1 MLKLEPPY
9 KDDAGNRLPVL
20 LDILPDGTRVYEPA
34 VDPQK
39 SLAERLRRVFAE
51 RGVDFFDR
59 NNGHMGSLGTA
70 PDANA
75 DAAEAKE
82 DDDDEQ
88 PADEAAPGPMTP
100 EDLYKLRVEV
110 LPQLFT
116 ALGEM
121 THAKELLTLLLSS
134 AGGATNSTSP
144 LFGLIPGSGGVPP
157 PGVAPTTTPSTLS
170 ATTVTKP
177 AAIVSVQAFNAQLT
191 IGGKDEAL
199 RKAAGVFKGAAES
212 MERARVRGEHYWVD
226 ALKIRRANW
235 GLIPAPLPFGSP
247 TGKGADKTS
256 KDFLISYGLE
266 ESSPVFRRRAV
277 GRMPTY
283 TQPSE
288 PLVFP
293 HRQNMRLCISVSSV
307 SDAGVKRLVSQNTL
321 PTPDASSL
329 DGALRSAQQEIVE
342 AEIFSLLVKEAGSL
356 PTASARVSERLI
368 VIDAAQAVE
377 LKFELLD
384 TDALPPSPAVSNAKC
399 DLIYYALQALLLR
412 LHAYTKRQRLGT
424 AGVFRD
430 AALTSSSAGPSAG
443 AGPSSNAP
451 PTTAPLLLRPVID
464 LLQYEVFCTRL
475 RAEMERTVAGLHAV
489 GIAAGLRFEPVGG
502 TGGGL
507 VGMLDGR
514 EDKPVGGEAVLRIDN
529 RHTVRLTFRSPSSL
543 TAHLSQA
550 TLGISSLPQLRQL
563 LGDEVERCLLQR
575 ICEVGGALCESVGGI
590 WFIDLSRCVGRWDGC
605 VLNFRIFAQDAA
617 IHCSAVRL
625 GKTGIKQGDAL
636 TYSTGLNVPLL
647 AWAEETIRTA
657 LLEP

>member
-1 MLKLEPPY
+1 MLKLERPY

-20 LDILPDGTRVYEPA
+20 LDIAPDGTRVFEPEQ
-34 VDPQK
+34 DPQK

-59 NNGHMGSLGTA
+59 NNAQLPA
-70 PDANA
+70 PPAHQ
-75 DAAEAKE
+75 
-82 DDDDEQ
+82 DDSETLPDDT
-88 PADEAAPGPMTP
+88 PAQDAAPGPMTP
-100 EDLYKLRVEV
+100 EDLYKMRVEV

-121 THAKELLTLLLSS
+121 THAKELLSLLLAS
-134 AGGATNSTSP
+134 APA
-144 LFGLIPGSGGVPP
+144 IGS
-157 PGVAPTTTPSTLS
+157 AATTPSTLS

-177 AAIVSVQAFNAQLT
+177 APIVSVQAFNAQLT

-199 RKAAGVFKGAAES
+199 RKAAGVFKSAAES

-266 ESSPVFRRRAV
+266 ESSPIFRRRAV

-283 TQPSE
+283 EQPGE

-293 HRQNMRLCISVSSV
+293 YRQHMRLFISVSAV
-307 SDAGVKRLVSQNTL
+307 SEAGKQVQSQNTM
-321 PTPDASSL
+321 PIADATSL
-329 DGALRSAQQEIVE
+329 DGALRAAQQEIVE
-342 AEIFSLLVKEAGSL
+342 QEIFSLLVKEAGSL

-368 VIDAAQAVE
+368 VIEAAQAVE

-384 TDALPPSPAVSNAKC
+384 SDTVPAEPPAATNAKC
-399 DLIYYALQALLLR
+399 DLIYFALQALLLR
-412 LHAYTKRQRLGT
+412 MHAYAKRQRLGT
-424 AGVFRD
+424 AGIFRPPGVSD
-430 AALTSSSAGPSAG
+430 AL
-443 AGPSSNAP
+443 P
-451 PTTAPLLLRPVID
+451 PPLLLRPVID
-464 LLQYEVFCTRL
+464 LLQYEVFCARL
-475 RAEMERTVAGLHAV
+475 RTELAAMRDALAAV
-489 GIAAGLRFEPVGG
+489 GIPAALRFEPIGG
-502 TGGGL
+502 TGHAL
-507 VGMLDGR
+507 VDLI
-514 EDKPVGGEAVLRIDN
+514 DKSDDKDRAIGGEAILRVDN

-550 TLGISSLPQLRQL
+550 TLPISSIPQLQQL

-575 ICEVGGALCESVGGI
+575 ICEVGGELCEQVGGI
-590 WFIDLSRCVGRWDGC
+590 WFIDLSRCVGRWEGC
-605 VLNFRIFAQDAA
+605 VLNFRVFVQDSA
-617 IHCSAVRL
+617 IHCSAFRL
-625 GKTGIKQGDAL
+625 GKTGLQQGDGN
-636 TYSTGLNVPLL
+636 TYSTALNVPLL
-647 AWAEETIRTA
+647 TWAEGTIRKA